1 RVILLWRQDK
11 REEMKRVL
19 IKTGYG
25 KDEVFYMVAQAIS
38 EALSPDDEENK
49 LLAGFLMGKE
59 RLKGDIGNSGELF

>member
-1 RVILLWRQDK
+1 RVIHLWRQDK

-25 KDEVFYMVAQAIS
+25 KNEVFYMVAQAIS

-49 LLAGFLMGKE
+49 LLAGFLMGKDG
-59 RLKGDIGNSGELF
+59 LQGDIGNSGGLF